1 MLATIESF
9 CLALPDADGCDVRVR
24 ARVRARARA
33 RVSVSVRVRV
43 SYAHSSVLVPAYCT
57 HGLRLPASSVPYV
70 PRTV

>member
-33 RVSVSVRVRV
+33 RVSVRVRV